1 MEVECLKCGKI
12 KVVKSRKNCR
22 EKPSPFCKSCTA
34 YYGNIGK
41 SLIDEYI
48 FKYIPNYNPSGP
60 YTFICKCGNEQTY
73 TTKASL
79 FRILIGS
86 NMCGKCSRSAKRKGW
101 TLSPEQV
108 KRMRETA
115 IKNQTS
121 YDSVEEWEKSKKKKE
136 DYYEAVDTMSR
147 SNLRL
152 YKPDEYKKWKSN
164 TYNGT
169 NYETGLTI
177 EHRTPKSVCYEMG
190 LTVSQAAHINNLEVI
205 SMIDNNKSWKDWE
218 QKRKL
223 YEKAVG
229 QNTYKKKYLIKEE
242 WWNK

>member
-1 MEVECLKCGKI
+1 MMEI
-12 KVVKSRKNCR
+12 KNSI
-22 EKPSPFCKSCTA
+22 
-34 YYGNIGK
+34 GNMENKFWDSIP
-41 SLIDEYI
+41 DER
-48 FKYIPNYNPSGP
+48 
-60 YTFICKCGNEQTY
+60 TLICKQCGDEQT
-73 TTKASL
+73 
-79 FRILIGS
+79 FS
-86 NMCGKCSRSAKRKGW
+86 NKYSYRRAMGIAGLGKHDKKENSGLCGKCRRSAKRKGW

-152 YKPDEYKKWKSN
+152 YKPDEYKRWKSN
-164 TYNGT
+164 TYDGT

-177 EHRTPKSVCYEMG
+177 EHRTPKSVCYEKG

-205 SMIDNNKSWKDWE
+205 SMKDNNKSWKEWE
-218 QKRKL
+218 QNRKFH
-223 YEKAVG
+223 ERMVG

>member
-1 MEVECLKCGKI
+1 MENRGGSTSWIPDERTLICKQCG
-12 KVVKSRKNCR
+12 S
-22 EKPSPFCKSCTA
+22 EQTFST
-34 YYGNIGK
+34 
-41 SLIDEYI
+41 
-48 FKYIPNYNPSGP
+48 KYSYRRAMGISQNPSDLS
-60 YTFICKCGNEQTY
+60 GNKIEN
-73 TTKASL
+73 AGL
-79 FRILIGS
+79 
-86 NMCGKCSRSAKRKGW
+86 CGKCRRSAKRKGW

-136 DYYEAVDTMSR
+136 DYYDAVDTMSR

-164 TYNGT
+164 TYDGT
-169 NYETGLTI
+169 NYKTGLTI

-205 SMIDNNKSWKDWE
+205 SMKDNNKSWKEWE

-223 YEKAVG
+223 YEKMVG
-229 QNTYKKKYLIKEE
+229 QNTYKKKYLIREE

>member
-1 MEVECLKCGKI
+1 
-12 KVVKSRKNCR
+12 
-22 EKPSPFCKSCTA
+22 
-34 YYGNIGK
+34 
-41 SLIDEYI
+41 
-48 FKYIPNYNPSGP
+48 
-60 YTFICKCGNEQTY
+60 
-73 TTKASL
+73 
-79 FRILIGS
+79 
-86 NMCGKCSRSAKRKGW
+86 
-101 TLSPEQV
+101 
-108 KRMRETA
+108 MRETA

-152 YKPDEYKKWKSN
+152 YKPDDYKRWKSN
-164 TYNGT
+164 TYDGT

-177 EHRTPKSVCYEMG
+177 EHRTPKSVCYEKG

-205 SMIDNNKSWKDWE
+205 SMKDNNKSWKEWE
-218 QKRKL
+218 QNRKL
-223 YEKAVG
+223 YEKMVG

>member
-101 TLSPEQV
+101 TLSPEIV
-108 KRMRETA
+108 KKMRETA
-115 IKNQTS
+115 IKHQTP
-121 YDSVEEWEKSKKKKE
+121 YDSVEEWAAADRKKKRWY
-136 DYYEAVDTMSR
+136 DICDRLSR
-147 SNLRL
+147 ENLKRD
-152 YKPDEYKKWKSN
+152 KPSEYKRFMANKW
-164 TYNGT
+164 NGT
-169 NYETGLTI
+169 NYEDGLTI
-177 EHRTPKSVCYEMG
+177 EHIKPKSECYKENKLLECADSSNLKVVTMKE
-190 LTVSQAAHINNLEVI
+190 NNELWNHYTKK
-205 SMIDNNKSWKDWE
+205 NNIKNGRPTKI
-218 QKRKL
+218 
-223 YEKAVG
+223 
-229 QNTYKKKYLIKEE
+229 IKEQTHNF
-242 WWNK
+242 W